1 MWNNLIHGS
10 FVCKTEC
17 LENILLNK
25 IEMFGGE
32 MILLL
37 LKKNYTA
44 EK

>member
-1 MWNNLIHGS
+1 M
-10 FVCKTEC
+10 CKTEC

-32 MILLL
+32 IILLL
-37 LKKNYTA
+37 LKKIYTT

>member
-1 MWNNLIHGS
+1 M
-10 FVCKTEC
+10 CKTEC

-37 LKKNYTA
+37 LLFFYTT